1 MTTYTTNTET
11 SLSLPTVGGADWLIR
26 LSLAGTFIF
35 HGLDKFPNIAAGAEF
50 MGLPYIVWL
59 AVAVGEIAVGAGLI
73 AGRAIPTRIGDL
85 VTRLSGAGIAVIMAG
100 AIYLVHWGQW
110 SNIPSETHPFGG
122 MEFQTLLVATGL
134 FFVLRGN
141 KS

>member
-1 MTTYTTNTET
+1 MTTLSTNTI
-11 SLSLPTVGGADWLIR
+11 SSASLPSVAGADWLIR

-50 MGLPYIVWL
+50 MGLPFAVWL
-59 AVAVGEIAVGAGLI
+59 LVALGEIAAGFSI
-73 AGRAIPTRIGDL
+73 VAGRLAPNAIGDL
-85 VTRLSGAGIAVIMAG
+85 LTRAGGAIVAIIMLG

-134 FFVLRGN
+134 FFALRGN
-141 KS
+141 KA